1 MLLFRHLL
9 LLWNSLLIGSSFGFV
24 VIEESRGAKTLV
36 QAYATS
42 LRSEDASSSSTT
54 LPLGNLG
61 PPEPLSPLPVGDT
74 LKAFRQSNSSSG
86 KQRQDFT
93 ITRLAQDPHMFLL
106 LRNVLSSEECQQLQQ
121 QAQQE
126 SMEQAE
132 TITQGDTKSRTHYR
146 VAWIKI
152 NQNDGI
158 TQAMARMFL
167 SPNVL
172 SHARSGVEDLQVL
185 EYQQGGEFILHH
197 DGVPRVLTIIYYLNG
212 IAGTW
217 FLLAYGDDK
226 NN

>member
-158 TQAMARMFL
+158 T
-167 SPNVL
+167 
-172 SHARSGVEDLQVL
+172 L